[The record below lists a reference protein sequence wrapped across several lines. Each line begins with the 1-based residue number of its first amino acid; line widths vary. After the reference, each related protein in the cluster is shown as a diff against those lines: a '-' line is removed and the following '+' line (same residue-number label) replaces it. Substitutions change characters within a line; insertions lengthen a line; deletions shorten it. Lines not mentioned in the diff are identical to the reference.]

1 MLRLYNATYGRVS
14 DLNPKNLS
22 SIVRG
27 IKIGTSVYACRNNI
41 PFAWQARFH
50 DRIIRDQEE
59 MNRIAEYIEN
69 NVARWEYDG
78 MNRGTP

>member
-1 MLRLYNATYGRVS
+1 
-14 DLNPKNLS
+14 LS

-27 IKIGTSVYACRNNI
+27 IKIGTTVYARRNNI

-59 MNRIAEYIEN
+59 MNCIAEYIEN
-69 NVARWEYDG
+69 KVVRWEFDR
-78 MNRGTP
+78 MNQATP